1 VEIAR
6 AHLDGRLRA
15 SRSSPALMGLS
26 RMGVASAETCGW
38 TAPSA
43 AAFELALVEKKFSI
57 FAVSRLGTGRKKP
70 LDPPKKPPEV
80 SDHSE
85 VHGADGETSTREQTD
100 ELSNARSIPN
110 DVSGERVPSSSSA
123 PDPRLA
129 GKTFFDMVE
138 YYYNVFLTRPDADDD
153 DDDRSACDEDEFAYA
168 PTLDRGGNKRR
179 GAKKEQS
186 GVPRNASERELAR
199 LGVVEKKPKKKKT
212 IKHSVSPE
220 QASAYVAELLRFTK
234 RAAVDAGAAVAEVSA
249 AVLAAKNSAEKGRRR
264 ASRGADPEPRAAAE
278 TENENDVQKLA
289 TELETPISNPP
300 PLDLKSMAKMTRRWR
315 EAWPRSAFDS
325 SAGADDSS
333 LFGLRKE
340 LSALKGR
347 TRKRAANDVAAG
359 FSSDEDA

>member
-1 VEIAR
+1 
-6 AHLDGRLRA
+6 
-15 SRSSPALMGLS
+15 
-26 RMGVASAETCGW
+26 
-38 TAPSA
+38 
-43 AAFELALVEKKFSI
+43 
-57 FAVSRLGTGRKKP
+57 
-70 LDPPKKPPEV
+70 
-80 SDHSE
+80 
-85 VHGADGETSTREQTD
+85 
-100 ELSNARSIPN
+100 
-110 DVSGERVPSSSSA
+110 
-123 PDPRLA
+123 
-129 GKTFFDMVE
+129 MVE

-234 RAAVDAGAAVAEVSA
+234 RAAVDAGAAVDEVSA

-289 TELETPISNPP
+289 TELETPVSNPP